1 MGRFDGKVVWMTGAG
16 SGIGRAGALM
26 FAEGGATVALLGRR
40 KDKLEETAAE
50 IAAAR
55 RPGRRWPQV
64 DVGDRAE
71 VDRVARR
78 LLAELGRVD
87 ILVNNAG
94 LNVLGNA
101 RRMENLTPEDWD
113 HVIRVNLTGQY
124 NMFHAVF
131 EPMRAQKEGLIINVI
146 STAAKN
152 PSGVAGMA
160 YQSAKFGMMGFG
172 VSLNKEAW
180 KFGIRTCNIFPDET
194 NTEIML
200 KRPVRYSEEEL
211 ARILQPEDLAQAMS
225 FVASLHPRASVHDL
239 TALPDL
245 PQGLQPGRDRP
256 AVLAGAPAVLRI
268 GIDVGGTFTD
278 VVGLRDGR
286 ELFIAK
292 VPTTPGRLANGIL
305 RGVERLLRLSGL
317 AAADVVRFTHSTT
330 VATNAILEQ
339 RGARVALL
347 ATEGFSDILE
357 IGRQKRNQMYD
368 LFADGQ
374 TPTFLAPR
382 RLRVGIRERIDAD
395 GSVLV
400 PLDEVAAG
408 RSGGRRWFDGSGSRQ
423 WPSATSSPS

>member
-1 MGRFDGKVVWMTGAG
+1 MSRFDGKVVWMTGAG

-40 KDKLEETAAE
+40 KNKLEETATE
-50 IAAAR
+50 IAAR
-55 RPGRRWPQV
+55 GGRSAVAQV

-71 VDRVARR
+71 VDRVAKR

-94 LNVLGNA
+94 LNVLGTA

-131 EPMRAQKEGLIINVI
+131 EPMRAQKDGLIINVI

-239 TALPDL
+239 TL
-245 PQGLQPGRDRP
+245 
-256 AVLAGAPAVLRI
+256 
-268 GIDVGGTFTD
+268 
-278 VVGLRDGR
+278 
-286 ELFIAK
+286 
-292 VPTTPGRLANGIL
+292 
-305 RGVERLLRLSGL
+305 
-317 AAADVVRFTHSTT
+317 
-330 VATNAILEQ
+330 
-339 RGARVALL
+339 
-347 ATEGFSDILE
+347 
-357 IGRQKRNQMYD
+357 Y
-368 LFADGQ
+368 
-374 TPTFLAPR
+374 PTFPKVYSPAETGL
-382 RLRVGIRERIDAD
+382 
-395 GSVLV
+395 
-400 PLDEVAAG
+400 
-408 RSGGRRWFDGSGSRQ
+408 
-423 WPSATSSPS
+423 PS

>member
-16 SGIGRAGALM
+16 SGIGKAGALM
-26 FAEGGATVALLGRR
+26 FAEGGAAVALLGRR
-40 KDKLEETAAE
+40 KDKLEQTAAE
-50 IAAAR
+50 IAAR
-55 RPGRRWPQV
+55 GGRSTVAPV
-64 DVGDRAE
+64 DVGDRAA
-71 VDRVARR
+71 VDRVAKR

-200 KRPVRYSEEEL
+200 KRPVRYTDEEL

-239 TALPDL
+239 TL
-245 PQGLQPGRDRP
+245 
-256 AVLAGAPAVLRI
+256 
-268 GIDVGGTFTD
+268 
-278 VVGLRDGR
+278 
-286 ELFIAK
+286 
-292 VPTTPGRLANGIL
+292 
-305 RGVERLLRLSGL
+305 
-317 AAADVVRFTHSTT
+317 
-330 VATNAILEQ
+330 
-339 RGARVALL
+339 
-347 ATEGFSDILE
+347 
-357 IGRQKRNQMYD
+357 Y
-368 LFADGQ
+368 
-374 TPTFLAPR
+374 PTFPKVYSPAETGL
-382 RLRVGIRERIDAD
+382 
-395 GSVLV
+395 
-400 PLDEVAAG
+400 
-408 RSGGRRWFDGSGSRQ
+408 
-423 WPSATSSPS
+423 PS

>member
-40 KDKLEETAAE
+40 KNKLEETAAE
-50 IAAAR
+50 IATR
-55 RPGRRWPQV
+55 GGRSAVAQV

-200 KRPVRYSEEEL
+200 KRPVRYSDEEL

-225 FVASLHPRASVHDL
+225 FVASLHPRASVYDL
-239 TALPDL
+239 T
-245 PQGLQPGRDRP
+245 
-256 AVLAGAPAVLRI
+256 V
-268 GIDVGGTFTD
+268 
-278 VVGLRDGR
+278 
-286 ELFIAK
+286 
-292 VPTTPGRLANGIL
+292 
-305 RGVERLLRLSGL
+305 
-317 AAADVVRFTHSTT
+317 
-330 VATNAILEQ
+330 
-339 RGARVALL
+339 
-347 ATEGFSDILE
+347 
-357 IGRQKRNQMYD
+357 Y
-368 LFADGQ
+368 
-374 TPTFLAPR
+374 PTFPKVYSPAET
-382 RLRVGIRERIDAD
+382 G
-395 GSVLV
+395 
-400 PLDEVAAG
+400 
-408 RSGGRRWFDGSGSRQ
+408 Q
-423 WPSATSSPS
+423 PS